1 MGNDRKL
8 VDKLMAHGRQTG
20 EPIWELPMFPSY
32 EEHVKSRIAHLKN
45 VGARGQAGTI
55 AGAMFLKRFVGDTPW
70 VHLDIAGP
78 AYAERET
85 RSDTPPGGTG
95 FGVRL
100 LTRYLQGL

>member
-1 MGNDRKL
+1 M
-8 VDKLMAHGRQTG
+8 H
-20 EPIWELPMFPSY
+20 PSY

-45 VGARGQAGTI
+45 VGSRGQAGAI

-78 AYAERET
+78 AYAEREL
-85 RSDTPPGGTG
+85 RPDSPPGGTG

-100 LTRYLQGL
+100 LMRYLQGL